1 MTVIDTMI
9 IVVIVFALIFV
20 SRQCRQFS
28 GMPAHRGFFAIYVGL
43 SIIALFYLADLLIM
57 HLLPVIATRSYAMDL
72 MLDLHLNVAWVVTL
86 IGIGIISIGLI
97 LAGRAMTNLIG
108 DLEGREQQ
116 LADAQR
122 IGRIG
127 HWRIKPDPAEAEW
140 SAEMYRIWGLDPAV
154 DAPGLD
160 WILDAIH
167 PDDRDNF
174 ITARDRAVSTGQ
186 PYDLEFRIVHRN
198 GDIRHVRNEGRPVFD
213 AQRKLLSVFGISQDI
228 TDRKNAENALRN
240 SEEKFRNLIEGS
252 RQGVVIGSRNR
263 RVLFCNQAAADI
275 YGYPAPRDIMALTNS
290 FDLIAP
296 HDRDRLREI
305 RETRFEDVEPP
316 GVFEFEGLR
325 MNGEIVHI

>member
-20 SRQCRQFS
+20 SRQRRQFS
-28 GMPAHRGFFAIYVGL
+28 GMPAHRGFLAIYVGL

-57 HLLPVIATRSYAMDL
+57 HLLPVIATRSYAMGL
-72 MLDLHLNVAWVVTL
+72 MFDLHLNVAWVVTL

-97 LAGRAMTNLIG
+97 LAGRAMTNPIG

-116 LADAQR
+116 IADVQR
-122 IGRIG
+122 IGPIG
-127 HWRIKPDPAEAEW
+127 HWRIRPDPAEAEW
-140 SAEMYRIWGLDPAV
+140 SAEMYRIWGVDPAV

-213 AQRKLLSVFGISQDI
+213 AQRGHRLSEQTGAILQSGDGGY
-228 TDRKNAENALRN
+228 LW
-240 SEEKFRNLIEGS
+240 LS
-252 RQGVVIGSRNR
+252 R
-263 RVLFCNQAAADI
+263 
-275 YGYPAPRDIMALTNS
+275 T
-290 FDLIAP
+290 
-296 HDRDRLREI
+296 
-305 RETRFEDVEPP
+305 P
-316 GVFEFEGLR
+316 GHHSANE
-325 MNGEIVHI
+325 